1 MAQSIAALYQARSQ
15 SHEFD
20 WDQAQADIA
29 RCFDDLA
36 QQLADWR
43 VPQRGLWRVFAK
55 RGAGGEAP
63 RGLYIHGQV
72 GRGKTMLMDMFF
84 EHVDFAPK
92 RRLHFHEFMGEVH
105 DRIAVA
111 RKSVEG
117 DPIPRVAEEIA
128 RESRL
133 LCFDELHVTDIAD
146 AMILGRL
153 FEAMFEDGIVVV
165 ATSNAMPEELYKD
178 GLNRNLFVPFIG
190 MIEKRMLVVELD
202 SAEDYRLQ
210 KLAGRPLYFTPADET
225 ARAQM
230 DQIFKDLTGL
240 EEGQATEIEVKGRK
254 VEVPAAADGVARFSF
269 EALCARPLGSTD
281 YLAIARQFHTVMID
295 GIPQL
300 SSAKRNEARRFVNL
314 IDTLYDQRVSVIV
327 SAETEVD
334 GIYKQG
340 DGVFFFERTMSRLI
354 EMRSSEYLTKRKD
367 HVKGSGTDVDASAD
381 PAEIT
386 AP

>member
-1 MAQSIAALYQARSQ
+1 MAQSIAALYEARTEA
-15 SHEFD
+15 HEFD
-20 WDQAQADIA
+20 WDDAQAKVA
-29 RCFDDLA
+29 RSLDDLA
-36 QQLADWR
+36 TRLAEWR
-43 VPQRGLWRVFAK
+43 VPQRGLWRMFAR
-55 RGAGGEAP
+55 RGGGVAP

-105 DRIAVA
+105 DRIAAA
-111 RKSVEG
+111 RKTVQG
-117 DPIPRVAEEIA
+117 DPIPTVAAAIV

-153 FEAMFEDGIVVV
+153 FDAMFADGIVVV
-165 ATSNAMPEELYKD
+165 ATSNAMPGELYKN
-178 GLNRNLFVPFIG
+178 GLNRSLFVPFIST
-190 MIEKRMLVVELD
+190 IEKRMIVVELD
-202 SAEDYRLQ
+202 SDEDYRLQ
-210 KLAGRPLYFTPADET
+210 KLAGRPLYFTPVDEA

-240 EEGQATEIEVKGRK
+240 DEGRAMALEVKGRQ
-254 VEVPAAADGVARFSF
+254 VEVPEAADGVARFSF
-269 EALCARPLGSTD
+269 EDLCARPLGSAD

-295 GIPQL
+295 GIPEL
-300 SSAKRNEARRFVNL
+300 SAAKRNEARRFVNL

-334 GIYKQG
+334 GIYKEG

-354 EMRSSEYLTKRKD
+354 EMRSSDYLLKRKD
-367 HVKGSGTDVDASAD
+367 QAQAASRDRGRVAAD
-381 PAEIT
+381 REKIT
-386 AP
+386 TS